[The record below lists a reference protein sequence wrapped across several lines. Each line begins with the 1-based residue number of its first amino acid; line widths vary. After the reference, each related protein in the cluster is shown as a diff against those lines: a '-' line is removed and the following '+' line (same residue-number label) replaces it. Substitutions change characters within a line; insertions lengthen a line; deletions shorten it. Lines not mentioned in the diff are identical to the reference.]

1 MIGFLLVILL
11 FFTLPV
17 GIAENQPL
25 LIAIPILGLVIAL
38 LWKEK

>member
-1 MIGFLLVILL
+1 MIGFILVILL

-17 GIAENQPL
+17 GIAEDQPL
-25 LIAIPILGLVIAL
+25 LIAIPILGLVTAL

>member
-1 MIGFLLVILL
+1 MVGFVLVILL

-17 GIAENQPL
+17 GIAENQPI
-25 LIAIPILGLVIAL
+25 LIAIPILGLVTAL